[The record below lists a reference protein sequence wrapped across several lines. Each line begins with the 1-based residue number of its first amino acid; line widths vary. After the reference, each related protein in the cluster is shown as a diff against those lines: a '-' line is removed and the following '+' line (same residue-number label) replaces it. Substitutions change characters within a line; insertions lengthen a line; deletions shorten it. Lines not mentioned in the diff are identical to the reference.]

1 MFVSFREL
9 RFLLLRDLGW
19 FCTGSFSVIPM
30 GAMKRVVI
38 LSYLNDP
45 NFGDRLGY
53 HVLNSLLPPDV
64 EVEHATAR
72 PWSVRLD
79 RPIDL
84 LIIGIGNS
92 LNAATIR
99 RQEFHD
105 LIEFSTHRVGVFGLQ
120 YPEQYQKYVT
130 PDQMTHLFDSLDH
143 WFARYR
149 RDLENFGT
157 GRGTETHLG
166 DLLISAFPLAQWRE
180 NKAITIPAEI
190 KSKTVQL
197 DRFIQRVQGARAINS
212 YRIHPLLCGLT
223 TAEKFKFH
231 EQHEDP
237 DNAISGKF
245 NNMLSDIFGRDFEE
259 DTWHDVDRDAVRN
272 YKIMVDQNLAEMRV
286 IIRDLLR

>member
-1 MFVSFREL
+1 LSFLEL
-9 RFLLLRDLGW
+9 RLLLLRDLGR
-19 FCTGSFSVIPM
+19 FCTASFSVVAA
-30 GAMKRVVI
+30 GLMKRVVI

-84 LIIGIGNS
+84 LVLGIGNS

-105 LIEFSTHRVGVFGLQ
+105 LIDFATHRIGVFGLQ
-120 YPEQYQKYVT
+120 YPEQYKKYVT
-130 PDQMTHLFDSLDH
+130 TTQMAHVFDNLDH
-143 WFARYR
+143 WFARYQ
-149 RDLENFGT
+149 RDLERFGT
-157 GRGTETHLG
+157 GRDTETHLG
-166 DLLISAFPLAQWRE
+166 DLLISAFPLVRWRE
-180 NKAITIPAEI
+180 NKILTIPADI

-197 DRFIQRVQGARAINS
+197 DRFIQRVQAARAIES

-223 TAEKFKFH
+223 AVEKFKFH
-231 EQHEDP
+231 EQQEDP
-237 DNAISGKF
+237 DGAISGKF
-245 NNMLSDIFGRDFEE
+245 NNMLFDIFGRDFEE
-259 DTWHDVDRDAVRN
+259 NVWHDVDRDRVRD
-272 YKIMVDQNLAEMRV
+272 YKIMIDRNLSEMRE
-286 IIRDLLR
+286 IIRELLR